1 MKFFTARTLPIF
13 EQCFG
18 QNKEFFNSLLEH
30 FGVFISKIYFCSLV
44 LGLVRAR
51 RLL

>member
-18 QNKEFFNSLLEH
+18 QNLTDFPTAGKREHVCDSLSVWLAAKD
-30 FGVFISKIYFCSLV
+30 GAL
-44 LGLVRAR
+44 AR
-51 RLL
+51 L